1 MFRIKTPKA
10 LPLFAAHLSLT
21 LVCGTFGSLRLCPS
35 PRPLGSK
42 SRLVMSGLTSYLLS
56 LYALKFCKWASNE
69 ESNLTLLENFVA
81 NLLCGL
87 WVLACDKFTPE
98 VNICVKCSCYV
109 TEVKMKL
116 TEKPNTG
123 LTVSWNAGGYGPN
136 YLEKEITRFHYGEHI
151 PSSFSIG
158 YLLGKK
164 ILICSSCSSCSL
176 IGKKNFTSVNLL
188 QLLAFLGRS
197 PELPDRV
204 S

>member
-1 MFRIKTPKA
+1 M
-10 LPLFAAHLSLT
+10 
-21 LVCGTFGSLRLCPS
+21 FGSLRLCPS

-98 VNICVKCSCYV
+98 VNIYVKCSCYV
-109 TEVKMKL
+109 REVKMKL

-164 ILICSSCSSCSL
+164 ILICSSCSL

>member
-81 NLLCGL
+81 NLLYGL

-109 TEVKMKL
+109 REVKMKL
-116 TEKPNTG
+116 TVKTKHWINCQLKCWRLRPKLPWKRNHSLSLWWTHTFIVFNR
-123 LTVSWNAGGYGPN
+123 LFV
-136 YLEKEITRFHYGEHI
+136 
-151 PSSFSIG
+151 
-158 YLLGKK
+158 GKK
-164 ILICSSCSSCSL
+164 ILICSSCSL

>member
-69 ESNLTLLENFVA
+69 ESNLTLLQNFVA

-136 YLEKEITRFHYGEHI
+136 CLEKEITRFHFGEHI

-164 ILICSSCSSCSL
+164 ILICSSCSL